1 MTTTEQ
7 IKVLCVRMGISVA
20 ELARQIGQSPQNFNA
35 KLKRETITE
44 KELIQIAD
52 ILAIGYEQT
61 FTLPNGEKIEIKN
74 TGDSVDKSIVLTKE
88 PTDEN

>member
-20 ELARQIGQSPQNFNA
+20 ELARLIGQSPQNFSA

-52 ILAIGYEQT
+52 ILGICYEQS

-74 TGDSVDKSIVLTKE
+74 TGEVDISLCK
-88 PTDEN
+88 D

>member
-7 IKVLCVRMGISVA
+7 IKVLCVRMGISAA

-35 KLKRETITE
+35 KLKRGTITE
-44 KELIQIAD
+44 KELILIAD
-52 ILAIGYEQT
+52 KLGIEYEQS

-74 TGDSVDKSIVLTKE
+74 NGANSL
-88 PTDEN
+88 

>member
-1 MTTTEQ
+1 MTTSEQ

-20 ELARQIGQSPQNFNA
+20 GLARKIGQSPQNFNA
-35 KLKRETITE
+35 KLKRGTITE

-52 ILAIGYEQT
+52 TLGIYYEQS

-74 TGDSVDKSIVLTKE
+74 IRDIK
-88 PTDEN
+88 

>member
-7 IKVLCVRMGISVA
+7 VKVLCVRMGISVA

-35 KLKRETITE
+35 KLKRGTITE
-44 KELIQIAD
+44 KELMQIAD
-52 ILAIGYEQT
+52 KLGIYYEQS

-74 TGDSVDKSIVLTKE
+74 TLDIT
-88 PTDEN
+88 